1 MTKDLE
7 KPTILAPMATAV
19 WLIDNTSLSFKQIGD
34 FCDFTEA
41 EINLIADGVIAKDLP
56 PVDPTRNGTLTKEEI
71 YAREQDGGP
80 LQDQFKILTGIDLK
94 LPKNKKYI
102 SMAQRRNGPE
112 AVFWL
117 LNYCPELSDAQ
128 IIKLARTTKNMIQ
141 SIRNKTYKDYN
152 QLVAKDPVVIGY
164 CTQKEL
170 NEAITIAKEKIE
182 KQNEQQAKKQAKKVV
197 RKINVN
203 KVKVAK
209 TKKEK
214 KVKKSNDTKTIKKT
228 KKVKKTDNKTK
239 DKNK

>member
-141 SIRNKTYKDYN
+141 MIKDKTYEGYED
-152 QLVAKDPVVIGY
+152 LVAKDPVIIGF

-170 NEAITIAKEKIE
+170 DDE
-182 KQNEQQAKKQAKKVV
+182 
-197 RKINVN
+197 VN
-203 KVKVAK
+203 KSKNKAANA
-209 TKKEK
+209 EK
-214 KVKKSNDTKTIKKT
+214 KLIRKVNRENKSKKK
-228 KKVKKTDNKTK
+228 
-239 DKNK
+239 